1 VNEVPE
7 LLFLSHR
14 VPYPPDKGEKIRA
27 WHILKYLAGSHNV
40 HLGCLADDVGELGQ
54 LGELR
59 RLCASVGCFSVIPL
73 IQKGRAFL
81 RMQSGRP
88 LTVDVFDNNGLRQ
101 WVTQTLSKKSVSR
114 VFVYS
119 SAMAGY
125 VTHYKDRIRILD
137 MVDIDSEKWRAYA
150 RCHRWPMR
158 ALYAREADTLL
169 ALERQLV
176 RQFDFTLFVSE
187 AEASRFAVLAP
198 ESDGRIG
205 WMDNGVDLET
215 FSPKH
220 TFASPY
226 ARGST
231 NIVFTGTMNYWPNID
246 AVKWFAETAL
256 PRVREKYRS
265 ANFYIVGA
273 KPHQTV
279 RRLDRNPGVVVTG
292 RVPDVRPF
300 LAHADVVVA
309 PLRIARGTQNKILEA
324 MAMARPVVATPEGFE
339 GLRAIPG
346 RDLLIA
352 KTPDAI
358 AQSTI
363 DILDNRYPH
372 LASAARRAVED
383 NHQWT
388 RTLQAL
394 DAIFCTNMQRH
405 ETGVD
410 VGFTH
415 AASHLT

>member
-59 RLCASVGCFSVIPL
+59 RLCASVGCFPVTPL

-101 WVTQTLSKKSVSR
+101 WVTQTLSNKSISR

-125 VTHYKDRIRILD
+125 VTHYKDGIRILD

-158 ALYAREADTLL
+158 ALFAREADTLL
-169 ALERQLV
+169 GLERQLV

-300 LAHADVVVA
+300 LAHAGVVVA

>member
-1 VNEVPE
+1 MKLPE

-59 RLCASVGCFSVIPL
+59 RLCASVGCFPVIPL

-101 WVTQTLSKKSVSR
+101 WVTQTLSTRSVSR

-125 VTHYKDRIRILD
+125 VTHYKDGIRILD

-158 ALYAREADTLL
+158 AIYAREADTLL

-246 AVKWFAETAL
+246 AVKWFAETTL
-256 PRVREKYRS
+256 PRVREKYWS
-265 ANFYIVGA
+265 ANFYIVGT
-273 KPHQTV
+273 KPHQAV

-358 AQSTI
+358 AQSII
-363 DILDNRYPH
+363 DILDNRHPH

-394 DAIFCTNMQRH
+394 DAIFAPIGNGRG
-405 ETGVD
+405 TGVD